1 MNSGEGS
8 GVPDAMDHV
17 QQLNADLAADALK
30 RHADR
35 PRPAGRTMCANLDCG
50 EPISDFRRLH
60 GAQLCLEC
68 ARCEEAASV
77 HQNAWRGR

>member
-1 MNSGEGS
+1 M
-8 GVPDAMDHV
+8 PDAMDHV

-35 PRPAGRTMCANLDCG
+35 ERPAGRSMCANRDCG
-50 EPISDFRRLH
+50 EPISDFRRLN

-68 ARCEEAASV
+68 ARGAEAAAV
-77 HQNAWRGR
+77 HQHAWRGR